1 MQMTNA
7 LLQSNLDIA
16 GEISA
21 GEGSLVGGDH
31 LLSEERGPLTSTSS
45 SQVTQRRQVQVL
57 GVASSGK
64 GHRHRHRNISNYGIG
79 IHLNGAECEATE

>member
-1 MQMTNA
+1 MTNA
-7 LLQSNLDIA
+7 MLQTNLDIA

-31 LLSEERGPLTSTSS
+31 LLSEERGTLACTSS

-57 GVASSGK
+57 GVASSGESR
-64 GHRHRHRNISNYGIG
+64 RHQNISNYSVG
-79 IHLNGAECEATE
+79 IHLNGAECVATE

>member
-1 MQMTNA
+1 MTNA
-7 LLQSNLDIA
+7 MLQTNLDIA

-57 GVASSGK
+57 GVASSGE
-64 GHRHRHRNISNYGIG
+64 GHRHHNISNYGIG

>member
-1 MQMTNA
+1 MTNA
-7 LLQSNLDIA
+7 MLRSNLDIA

-21 GEGSLVGGDH
+21 GEGGLVSGDH

-57 GVASSGK
+57 GVASSGE
-64 GHRHRHRNISNYGIG
+64 GHRHHNISNYSLG

>member
-1 MQMTNA
+1 M
-7 LLQSNLDIA
+7 LQSNLDIA

-31 LLSEERGPLTSTSS
+31 LLSEERGPLASTSS

-57 GVASSGK
+57 GVASSGED
-64 GHRHRHRNISNYGIG
+64 HHHRNISNYGIG
-79 IHLNGAECEATE
+79 VHLNGAECEATE